1 MGIIHG
7 LKSTLPLYRPTRALT
22 KKLSGSLPKGEI
34 LLRHVFSSH
43 FVTPRDMSC
52 DFLLCL
58 LFCSSPFPRPSVFPH
73 HVPFYLCLFVFP
85 FPSRRTVAYPGRTFH
100 FTCIRYM

>member
-1 MGIIHG
+1 MDSNP
-7 LKSTLPLYRPTRALT
+7 LCLLYRPTRART

-43 FVTPRDMSC
+43 FVTPRDTSY

-73 HVPFYLCLFVFP
+73 HVPLFIFLP
-85 FPSRRTVAYPGRTFH
+85 IPSRRTVAYPGRTFH
-100 FTCIRYM
+100 FTCVRYMVTFPM